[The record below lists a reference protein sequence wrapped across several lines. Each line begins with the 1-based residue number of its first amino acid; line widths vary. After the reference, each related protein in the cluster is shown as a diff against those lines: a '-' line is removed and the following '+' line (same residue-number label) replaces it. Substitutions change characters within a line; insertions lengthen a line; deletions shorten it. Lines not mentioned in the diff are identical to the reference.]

1 MYITAISMHLVLKLH
16 MGLYLRLK
24 RRFWSP

>member
-1 MYITAISMHLVLKLH
+1 MQHKFEIGPSKVS

-24 RRFWSP
+24 RRFGLP